1 MELHSIKML
10 WLKNKYNLG
19 INLANKM
26 PQVSKT
32 FDQYFSPVDTQI
44 NNDLTLKKLKL
55 FINHLSATRLL
66 ELIR

>member
-1 MELHSIKML
+1 ML
-10 WLKNKYNLG
+10 WLKNKYKLG

-55 FINHLSATRLL
+55 FINHLNATRLL